1 MQRRR
6 SAFVVGTAIAAVA
19 ALTACS
25 APTESDPP
33 VDGEKPSGTLT
44 VAHWDFLAPAY
55 GEQMQEIIKGYEDYN
70 PDATIETVG
79 IVRADYETKLKI
91 QFSSGGGPD
100 VFTMADTFFPELA
113 AAGLLKPL
121 DDVLDDDLVATLN
134 NTNNATIWDDQRL
147 AVTWQVAPY
156 AFLWNTDVLEAA
168 GVEPPTTPEELLDAA
183 VAIKEATGITGFAVR
198 HRLAEETPW
207 WIDFNNWVVGFGG
220 GWSADGQLT
229 IASPENIAAVELYKE
244 MYDSGAFAVGD
255 DASTFRTKFSEGQLA
270 MMIDAT
276 GAPPAMISDT
286 VPSTS
291 MMASPLPFPEL
302 ATSQVGIY
310 FGINANT
317 ENSALAEDF
326 MKWFLSP
333 QAQQQVSEVIGNTS
347 TVATETEVPAGFFEE
362 NPWAEAYRENGA
374 YTHSAV
380 IAGFESVTPQIRH
393 VVLGWIEKV
402 LLEDVDVT
410 EALESAE
417 AELR

>member
-6 SAFVVGTAIAAVA
+6 AALAVA
-19 ALTACS
+19 TAVAMVATLAACTT
-25 APTESDPP
+25 PTDTPD
-33 VDGEKPSGTLT
+33 DGGQPSGTLT

-55 GEQMQEIIKGYEDYN
+55 GEQMQDIMKEYEDYN
-70 PDATIETVG
+70 PNATIETLG

-113 AAGLLKPL
+113 AAGLLEPL
-121 DDVLDDDLVATLN
+121 DDVLGDDLVATLN
-134 NTNNATIWDDQRL
+134 NTNDAAIWDDQRL

-156 AFLWNTDVLEAA
+156 AFLWNKDLLEAA
-168 GVEPPTTPEELLDAA
+168 GVEPPTTPEELLEAA
-183 VAIKEATGITGFAVR
+183 KTVHDKLGIAGFAVR

-220 GWSADGQLT
+220 GWSKDGQLT
-229 IASPENIAAVELYKE
+229 IDSPENIAAVEFYKE
-244 MYDSGAFAVGD
+244 MYDPGAFAVGD
-255 DASTFRTKFSEGQLA
+255 DASTFRTKFSEAQLA

-276 GAPPAMISDT
+276 GAPPAMVSDT

-291 MMASPLPFPEL
+291 MEASALPFPEL

-317 ENSALAEDF
+317 ENKALAVDF
-326 MKWFLSP
+326 MRWFLSP
-333 QAQQQVSEVIGNTS
+333 DTQQKVSEVIGNTS
-347 TVATETEVPAGFFEE
+347 TVATETQVPDGFFAD

-380 IAGFESVTPQIRH
+380 IRDFESVTPQIRH

-402 LLEDVDVT
+402 LLEDVDPK
-410 EALESAE
+410 EALESAA
-417 AELR
+417 AELQ

>member
-1 MQRRR
+1 MPRRN
-6 SAFVVGTAIAAVA
+6 AGVMLVTAVMTATALAACA
-19 ALTACS
+19 APSPSPEPDAN
-25 APTESDPP
+25 
-33 VDGEKPSGTLT
+33 PSGTLT

-55 GEQMQEIIKGYEDYN
+55 GEQMQEIIQGYEDYN

-113 AAGLLKPL
+113 NAGLLKPL
-121 DDVLDDDLVATLN
+121 DDVVDDDLVATLN
-134 NTNNATIWDDQRL
+134 NTNNAAIWDDQRL

-156 AFLWNTDVLEAA
+156 AFLWNKDVLEAA
-168 GVEPPTTPEELLDAA
+168 GVEPPTTPEELLEAA

-220 GWSADGQLT
+220 GWSKDGKLT
-229 IASPENIAAVELYKE
+229 IDSPENIAAVEFYKE

-276 GAPPAMISDT
+276 GAPPAMMSET

-291 MMASPLPFPEL
+291 MDASALPFPEL

-333 QAQQQVSEVIGNTS
+333 DTQQAVSEVIGNTS
-347 TVATETEVPAGFFEE
+347 TVATATEVPANFFAE
-362 NPWAEAYRENGA
+362 NPWAEAYRENGEF
-374 YTHSAV
+374 THSAV

-402 LLEDVDVT
+402 LLEDVDPK
-410 EALESAE
+410 EALESAA
-417 AELR
+417 AELQ

>member
-1 MQRRR
+1 MHRKRP
-6 SAFVVGTAIAAVA
+6 ALALATALVTVGALAACTTPA
-19 ALTACS
+19 A
-25 APTESDPP
+25 APEEDET
-33 VDGEKPSGTLT
+33 PSGTLT

-55 GEQMQEIIKGYEDYN
+55 GEQMQAIMKEYEDYN
-70 PDATIETVG
+70 PNATIETVG

-113 AAGLLKPL
+113 AAGKLAPL
-121 DDVLDDDLVATLN
+121 DDVLTDEIVETLN
-134 NTNNATIWDDQRL
+134 NTNDAAIWDGQRL

-156 AFLWNTDVLEAA
+156 AFLWNKDILAAA
-168 GVEPPTTPEELLDAA
+168 GVEPPTTPEELLAA
-183 VAIKEATGITGFAVR
+183 AIEIKEKTGITGFAVR

-207 WIDFNNWVVGFGG
+207 WIDFNNWPVGFGG
-220 GWSADGQLT
+220 AWSENGKLT
-229 IASPENIAAVELYKE
+229 IDSPENVEAVTFYKE

-276 GAPPAMISDT
+276 GSPPAMISEA

-291 MMASPLPFPEL
+291 MMSSPLPFPEL

-310 FGINANT
+310 FGINSGTKNKP
-317 ENSALAEDF
+317 LADDF
-326 MKWFLSP
+326 LKWFLSKDT
-333 QAQQQVSEVIGNTS
+333 QQKVSEIIGNTS
-347 TVATETEVPAGFFEE
+347 TVATETEVPAGFLDA
-362 NPWAEAYRENGA
+362 NPWAEAYRTNGA
-374 YTHSAV
+374 YTHSSV

-402 LLEDVDVT
+402 LLEDLDPQ
-410 EALESAE
+410 EALTSA
-417 AELR
+417 ADALK

>member
-6 SAFVVGTAIAAVA
+6 SALAVGTAIAAVT
-19 ALTACS
+19 ALAACS
-25 APTESDPP
+25 TPTETPEE
-33 VDGEKPSGTLT
+33 GENPSGTLT

-55 GEQMQEIIKGYEDYN
+55 GEQMQEIIKGYEDAN

-113 AAGLLKPL
+113 AAGILQPL
-121 DDVLDDDLVATLN
+121 DDVLDDDIVDRLN
-134 NTNNATIWDDQRL
+134 NTNNAAFWEDQRL

-168 GVEPPTTPEELLDAA
+168 GVEPPTTPEELLEAA
-183 VAIKEATGITGFAVR
+183 IAVKEATGVAGFAVR

-220 GWSADGQLT
+220 GWSEDGQLT
-229 IASPENIAAVELYKE
+229 IASPENIAAVEFYKE

-276 GAPPAMISDT
+276 GAPPAMISET

-317 ENSALAEDF
+317 ENSALAQDF
-326 MKWFLSP
+326 MRWFLSEET
-333 QAQQQVSEVIGNTS
+333 QQQVSEVIGNTS
-347 TVATETEVPAGFFEE
+347 TVATDTEVPAGFFEE

-374 YTHSAV
+374 YTHSSV

-402 LLEDVDVT
+402 LLEDLDVT

>member
-1 MQRRR
+1 MHRR
-6 SAFVVGTAIAAVA
+6 SASVALVTAM
-19 ALTACS
+19 LTATALAACTTP
-25 APTESDPP
+25 APSPEP
-33 VDGEKPSGTLT
+33 DGPPSGTLT

-55 GEQMQEIIKGYEDYN
+55 GEEMQAIIQGYEDYN
-70 PDATIETVG
+70 PNATIETVG

-91 QFSSGGGPD
+91 QFSSGAGPD

-113 AAGLLKPL
+113 GAGLLKPL
-121 DDVLDDDLVATLN
+121 DDVLDDDIVKTLN
-134 NTNNATIWDDQRL
+134 NTNNAAIWGDERL

-156 AFLWNTDVLEAA
+156 AFLWNKDVLEAA
-168 GVEPPTTPEELLDAA
+168 GVEPPTTPEELLEAA
-183 VAIKEATGITGFAVR
+183 IAVKEATGITGFAVR

-220 GWSADGQLT
+220 GWSKDGQLT
-229 IASPENIAAVELYKE
+229 IASPENIAAVEFYKE

-276 GAPPAMISDT
+276 GAPPAMISEK

-291 MMASPLPFPEL
+291 MDASPLPFPEL

-317 ENSALAEDF
+317 KNSALAEDF
-326 MKWFLSP
+326 IKWFLSSET
-333 QAQQQVSEVIGNTS
+333 QQQISEVIGNTS
-347 TVATETEVPAGFFEE
+347 TVATDTEVPPNFFAE

-374 YTHSAV
+374 YTHSSV

-402 LLEDVDVT
+402 LLEDVDVK
-410 EALESAE
+410 EALESAA
-417 AELR
+417 AELQ

>member
-1 MQRRR
+1 MHRKR
-6 SAFVVGTAIAAVA
+6 SALALAIAVVSVGALA
-19 ALTACS
+19 ACTTTA
-25 APTESDPP
+25 APEEDET
-33 VDGEKPSGTLT
+33 PSGTLT

-55 GEQMQEIIKGYEDYN
+55 GEEMQAIIKEYEDFN
-70 PDATIETVG
+70 PEATIETVG

-113 AAGLLKPL
+113 AAGKLAPL
-121 DDVLDDDLVATLN
+121 DDVLTEDIVETLN
-134 NTNNATIWDDQRL
+134 NTNNAAFWDDQRL

-156 AFLWNTDVLEAA
+156 AFLWNTDILEAA
-168 GVEPPTTPEELLDAA
+168 GVEPPTTPEELLAA
-183 VAIKEATGITGFAVR
+183 AIEIKEKTGITGFAVR

-207 WIDFNNWVVGFGG
+207 WIDFNNWPVGFGG
-220 GWSADGQLT
+220 GWSEDGQLT
-229 IASPENIAAVELYKE
+229 IDSPENVEAVTFYKE
-244 MYDSGAFAVGD
+244 MYDSGAFATGD

-276 GAPPAMISDT
+276 GAPPAMVSDT

-310 FGINANT
+310 FGINSGTKNKP
-317 ENSALAEDF
+317 LADDF
-326 MKWFLSP
+326 LKWFLS
-333 QAQQQVSEVIGNTS
+333 QDTQQKISEVIGNTS
-347 TVATETEVPAGFFEE
+347 TVATDTQVPDGFFAE
-362 NPWAEAYRENGA
+362 NPWAEAYRANGA
-374 YTHSAV
+374 YTHSSV

-402 LLEDVDVT
+402 LLEDLDPQ
-410 EALESAE
+410 EALSSAAE
-417 AELR
+417 ALK

>member
-6 SAFVVGTAIAAVA
+6 A
-19 ALTACS
+19 ALAIGTVIAVTAAMAACTTQPD
-25 APTESDPP
+25 APADDEQ
-33 VDGEKPSGTLT
+33 PSGTLT

-55 GEQMQEIIKGYEDYN
+55 GEQMQEIMKEYEQVN
-70 PDATIETVG
+70 PNATIDTLG

-91 QFSSGGGPD
+91 QFSSGAGPD

-113 AAGLLKPL
+113 AAGLLEPL
-121 DDVLDDDLVATLN
+121 DDVLSDDLVATLN
-134 NTNNATIWDDQRL
+134 NTNDAAIWDDQRL

-156 AFLWNTDVLEAA
+156 AFLWNKDLLEQA
-168 GVEPPTTPEELLDAA
+168 GVEPPTTPEELLEAA
-183 VAIKEATGITGFAVR
+183 KTIHEKLGIAGFAVR

-220 GWSADGQLT
+220 GWSKDGQLT
-229 IASPENIAAVELYKE
+229 IASKENIAAVEFYKE

-255 DASTFRTKFSEGQLA
+255 DASTFRTKFGQAQLA

-276 GAPPAMISDT
+276 GAPPAMASEV

-291 MMASPLPFPEL
+291 MEASALPFPEL

-310 FGINANT
+310 FGINANS
-317 ENSALAEDF
+317 ENKALAEDF
-326 MKWFLSP
+326 LKWFLSP
-333 QAQQQVSEVIGNTS
+333 ETQQKVSEVIGNTS
-347 TVATETEVPAGFFEE
+347 TVATQTTVPDGFFEA

-402 LLEDVDVT
+402 LLEDVDPK
-410 EALESAE
+410 EALESAQ
-417 AELR
+417 AELG